1 MTRTAVLGA
10 ACLALFST
18 TLSTTAF
25 AQTRAAFEVA
35 SIRQV
40 DDISTVRIGFQAT
53 GAQVRIAGMSIKD
66 LLVVAYRVRPQQI
79 EGPEWIGQLRF
90 SITATIPEGVPGSK
104 VPEMLQ
110 SLLADRF
117 QLQQHR
123 ETKELP
129 VYVLG
134 VSKNGAKLTESV
146 KDPNAAAPPPNTV
159 TVTAAGS
166 AARTD
171 VDLGNGRSFGLADN
185 QMQIRGMTPRDIAET
200 LTRFVDRPVVDQTGL
215 SKTYDLTLDLTT
227 EEFNAIRVRSALN
240 AGVQLP
246 PQALRALDN
255 VSPDTM
261 SGPLSK
267 FGLTFEAKKAPLDV
281 LIVESA
287 SKTPTEN

>member
-1 MTRTAVLGA
+1 MTRIAVFG
-10 ACLALFST
+10 ACLALT
-18 TLSTTAF
+18 TLSTSTF
-25 AQTRAAFEVA
+25 AQNKAAFEVA

-53 GAQVRIAGMSIKD
+53 SSQVRIAGMSIKD
-66 LLVVAYRVRPQQI
+66 LLVVAYTVRPQQI
-79 EGPEWIGQLRF
+79 EGPDWIGQLRF
-90 SITATIPEGVPGSK
+90 SITATIPDGVPGSK

-117 QLQQHR
+117 QLKQHR

-146 KDPNAAAPPPNTV
+146 KDPNAPAAPPNTV

-171 VDLGNGRSFGLADN
+171 VDLGNGRSLGLADN
-185 QMQIRGMTPRDIAET
+185 QMQIRGMTARDIAET

-267 FGLTFEAKKAPLDV
+267 FGLTFEAKRAPLDV
-281 LIVESA
+281 LVVESA

>member
-1 MTRTAVLGA
+1 MTRTAVFG
-10 ACLALFST
+10 ACLALT

-25 AQTRAAFEVA
+25 AQNKAAFEVA

-53 GAQVRIAGMSIKD
+53 SSQVRIAGMSIKD
-66 LLVVAYRVRPQQI
+66 LLVVAYTVLPQQI
-79 EGPEWIGQLRF
+79 EGPDWIGQLRF
-90 SITATIPEGVPGSK
+90 SITAAIPDGVPGSK

-117 QLQQHR
+117 QLKQHR
-123 ETKELP
+123 ETKDLP

-134 VSKNGAKLTESV
+134 VSKNGTKLTESV
-146 KDPNAAAPPPNTV
+146 KDPNAPAAPPNTV

-166 AARTD
+166 AASTD

-185 QMQIRGMTPRDIAET
+185 QMQIRGMTARDIAET

-281 LIVESA
+281 LVVESA
-287 SKTPTEN
+287 STTPTEN

>member
-1 MTRTAVLGA
+1 MTRTAVFG
-10 ACLALFST
+10 ACLALT

-25 AQTRAAFEVA
+25 AQNKAAFEVA

-40 DDISTVRIGFQAT
+40 DDLSTVRIGFQAT
-53 GAQVRIAGMSIKD
+53 SSQVRIAGMSIKD
-66 LLVVAYRVRPQQI
+66 LLVVAYTVRPQQI
-79 EGPEWIGQLRF
+79 EGPDWIGQLRF
-90 SITATIPEGVPGSK
+90 SITATIPDGVPGSK

-117 QLQQHR
+117 QLKQHR
-123 ETKELP
+123 ETKDLP

-134 VSKNGAKLTESV
+134 VSKNGTKLTESV
-146 KDPNAAAPPPNTV
+146 KDPNAPAAPPNTV

-185 QMQIRGMTPRDIAET
+185 QMQIRGMTARDIAET
-200 LTRFVDRPVVDQTGL
+200 LTRFVDRPVVDLTGL

-281 LIVESA
+281 LVVESA